1 MSGDIGGAG
10 GRAYPAH
17 PLPGVLALVERGGR
31 LLLVLRGREPDR
43 GKWGLPGGLIELGE
57 SVTAAALRELAE
69 ETGVVAEA
77 GRVVEVF
84 DVIDRDESGR
94 VRYHFVLSVV
104 LCHWRA
110 GEGVAGDDAAA
121 VAWVTPEQIDAP
133 AWPCS
138 VNVGRLARLIG

>member
-1 MSGDIGGAG
+1 MS

-17 PLPGVLALVERGGR
+17 PLPGVLALVERDGR

-57 SVTAAALRELAE
+57 SLAEAALRELAE
-69 ETGVVAEA
+69 ETGITAEA
-77 GRVVEVF
+77 EGVADGF

-104 LCHWRA
+104 RCRWRG
-110 GEGVAGDDAAA
+110 GEGTPGDDAAA
-121 VAWVTPEQIDAP
+121 VAWVTPEQIDTP
-133 AWPCS
+133 DWPCS
-138 VNVGRLARLIG
+138 AAVARLARLLRSLG